1 MPAYR
6 RPSRR
11 KLLPWMLLAALAYL
25 FSPVDLVPD
34 FVPGLGFGDDALVL
48 LFVAAQAIATY
59 LEPKTVRPRTTT

>member
-1 MPAYR
+1 MPAFQ

-34 FVPGLGFGDDALVL
+34 FVPGLGFGDDALVIL
-48 LFVAAQAIATY
+48 AVIGQALTAF
-59 LEPKTVRPRTTT
+59 LGSRAPRPRPM